1 MRIAAVK
8 LESVW
13 TAIFG
18 TPVVP
23 EVRRIHSE
31 RWLSRRSG
39 FTAERLREQV
49 TEQTAP
55 GRLISV
61 VTSETTASISAVAA
75 IAGRYSGARPGG
87 QTTSRR
93 ATPSSSISANA
104 AVSWSWVTTNTERPR
119 NSSSRPPRLDPQLR
133 SGIATLPWRSKRK
146 QPEGSLMV
154 FSTTRS
160 RRRAFVNSDEV
171 TKGDGKLDF
180 LRSGKWIEPQLIFEP
195 SDDDRK
201 KERIQT

>member
-1 MRIAAVK
+1 MRMAAVK

-13 TAIFG
+13 IAIFG

-23 EVRRIHSE
+23 EVRSIHSE
-31 RWLSRRSG
+31 RSLSCRSR
-39 FTAERLREQV
+39 FIAASLRVQV
-49 TEQTAP
+49 TQPPA

-61 VTSETTASISAVAA
+61 VASETTASISAVAA
-75 IAGRYSGARPGG
+75 IAGRYSGERPGG

-93 ATPSSSISANA
+93 AMPSSSISANA
-104 AVSWSWVTTNTERPR
+104 AVSWSWVRTNTERPR

-133 SGIATLPWRSKRK
+133 SGTATLPWRSKRK

-195 SDDDRK
+195 SDDDRE
-201 KERIQT
+201 KEGIQT